1 MGFPCSDGEVEVF
14 GAVSGG
20 IGWRRGRHGGGGA
33 CGGGGCSAMFAGKE
47 QNDGQDER
55 LDKIVHTNKL
65 YLEISKG
72 LVFFVGQFWYLMQS
86 RLIIIVE

>member
-20 IGWRRGRHGGGGA
+20 GDGMFYRRGNGV
-33 CGGGGCSAMFAGKE
+33 FPGKE
-47 QNDGQDER
+47 QNDGQDEG

-72 LVFFVGQFWYLMQS
+72 LVFCVGQF
-86 RLIIIVE
+86 